1 MSGLLQSTNMCE
13 HLLDTTILE
22 ILKTNDYRAKGF
34 LKVIYCGKIIPSES
48 YSLNIQK
55 GTNSLT
61 DHPLPSDKKPTSK
74 RKKVKGRR
82 VIHTTRCPDEN
93 NHRWGANCLNNWHLS
108 LGEIFGLF
116 LYFQK
121 NTSMSNEGTGVETIR
136 MN

>member
-22 ILKTNDYRAKGF
+22 ILKPNDYGAKGF

-61 DHPLPSDKKPTSK
+61 DHPLPSDKNPLVRG
-74 RKKVKGRR
+74 RK
-82 VIHTTRCPDEN
+82 
-93 NHRWGANCLNNWHLS
+93 
-108 LGEIFGLF
+108 
-116 LYFQK
+116 
-121 NTSMSNEGTGVETIR
+121 
-136 MN
+136 